1 MPLRLDALALSL
13 ALSFTIAICDV
24 SAASDTNHGPSP
36 TTPIPVSTQS
46 SDAQRSA
53 CTPDVFRLCGQY
65 IPDVDGIVGCLK
77 LQRINL
83 SPACRAVFR

>member
-1 MPLRLDALALSL
+1 MPMRLDALALSL
-13 ALSFTIAICDV
+13 ALSFTIAISNA
-24 SAASDTNHGPSP
+24 SAASDANNGPNP

-46 SDAQRSA
+46 SEAQRSA

-77 LQRINL
+77 LQRTNL
-83 SPACRAVFR
+83 SPACRAVMR

>member
-1 MPLRLDALALSL
+1 MWLRPSLMLLMTALTAQTATAGEAYS
-13 ALSFTIAICDV
+13 SY
-24 SAASDTNHGPSP
+24 SSS
-36 TTPIPVSTQS
+36 TPAPIQVVNDQG

-65 IPDVDGIVGCLK
+65 IPDATAIVGCLK
-77 LQRINL
+77 TQRANL